1 MREISVQEMMTL
13 QSQGKKLLVDFKAQW
28 CMPCKALI
36 PRLEVMSEQYPNV
49 EFVMID
55 VDDNKEEA
63 IKLGLRSVPTVMVFD
78 GETLLGKISGAKSDD
93 EYKELLDK
101 L

>member
-1 MREISVQEMMTL
+1 MREINVQEMMTL

-28 CMPCKALI
+28 CMPCKSLI

-63 IKLGLRSVPTVMVFD
+63 IKLGLRSVPTVMIFN
-78 GETLLGKISGAKSDD
+78 GENLLGKISGAKSDE
-93 EYKELLDK
+93 EYKQLLDK